1 MHRRLGRMRR
11 RLGRMRGPRRRSGD
25 SARRAVLPVGY
36 SPVVTV
42 TPGHQPPESLG
53 PVLSELDPAEQAR
66 TFGPLATRQI
76 CPFLTIDGGGW
87 RSSSP
92 SRDHRCGGVTPPV
105 PLALD
110 KQRRL
115 CLTDTHLACATF
127 LAATGSSP
135 SGDMGLVR
143 SALGRPGAWA
153 TPTVT
158 RWSLVR
164 TSPVVL
170 DRSRVPG
177 SVGAI
182 ARNRRGGQLV
192 LAGLL
197 VAAFAAVAFARLS
210 GSGGPAHVGA
220 IESIAPT
227 ATPAATLPPATPAV
241 EPSPA
246 PTPEPTPAPT
256 AEPTPVATPVATAA
270 PSVPVVTRTYTVK
283 SGDTL
288 SRIASQFGTTIDAIV
303 QLNNLPDRNRLR
315 VGQVLKIP

>member
-1 MHRRLGRMRR
+1 M
-11 RLGRMRGPRRRSGD
+11 
-25 SARRAVLPVGY
+25 
-36 SPVVTV
+36 TV
-42 TPGHQPPESLG
+42 APGHQPSESLG
-53 PVLSELDPAEQAR
+53 PVLSDLDPAEQAR

-127 LAATGSSP
+127 LAATGASP
-135 SGDMGLVR
+135 SGDMGPVR
-143 SALGRPGAWA
+143 AALGRPGAGA
-153 TPTVT
+153 SPTVT

-164 TSPVVL
+164 TAPVVL

-220 IESIAPT
+220 VESIAPT
-227 ATPAATLPPATPAV
+227 ASAAVTPPAATSAV

-246 PTPEPTPAPT
+246 PTPVPTVELTPVPTVEPTAVP
-256 AEPTPVATPVATAA
+256 TPVATAA
-270 PSVPVVTRTYTVK
+270 PSTPVATRTYTVK